1 MKVFA
6 NERGLTLIELLVG
19 LAITSIIAASA
30 YGVFTAG
37 MKAYKRIGIENQLRS
52 EADILMT
59 TIFNELYALAPDGL
73 KKLAPDGLKKDES
86 NDYTLTFVN
95 RMKKEI
101 DTSTGLVEEKE
112 KADQT
117 LQIRIDKTNETLL
130 INGKQVTPSNLRI
143 VPEQSEFQYKCMR
156 EQQNICKS
164 GVVTIRLSVQDE
176 DHRNP
181 DDPLYIEPFTL
192 QSQFGF

>member
-6 NERGLTLIELLVG
+6 NERGLTLIELLIGV
-19 LAITSIIAASA
+19 AITSIIAASA

-37 MKAYKRIGIENQLRS
+37 TKAYKRIGIENQLRS
-52 EADILMT
+52 EADILIT

-73 KKLAPDGLKKDES
+73 IDEK
-86 NDYTLTFVN
+86 NNHTLTFVN
-95 RMKKEI
+95 NVKKEI
-101 DTSTGLVEEKE
+101 DTNTGLVEDKE
-112 KADQT
+112 QTNQT
-117 LQIRIDKTNETLL
+117 LQITIDEQNGTLL
-130 INGKQVTPSNLRI
+130 INGKQVTPSNLQI
-143 VPEQSEFQYKCMR
+143 VPEQSTFTYTCVR
-156 EQQNICKS
+156 LQQNVCKS
-164 GVVTIRLSVQDE
+164 GVISIRLSVQDN

>member
-19 LAITSIIAASA
+19 LAITSIIATSA

-37 MKAYKRIGIENQLRS
+37 TKAYKRIGIESQLRS

-59 TIFNELYALAPDGL
+59 TIFNELYTLAPDGL
-73 KKLAPDGLKKDES
+73 NKNES
-86 NDYTLTFVN
+86 NEHTLTFVN
-95 RMKKEI
+95 HIKKEI
-101 DTSTGLVEEKE
+101 DTNTGLVEEKE
-112 KADQT
+112 QEGQT
-117 LQIRIDKTNETLL
+117 LQIKIDEATGTLQ
-130 INGKQVTPSNLRI
+130 INDKQITSSNLRI
-143 VPEQSEFQYKCMR
+143 VPEQSTFTYTCVQ
-156 EQQNICKS
+156 EQQNVCKG
-164 GVVTIRLSVQDE
+164 GVISIRLSVQDN
-176 DHRNP
+176 DHRHP

>member
-30 YGVFTAG
+30 YGVFTTGA
-37 MKAYKRIGIENQLRS
+37 KAYKRIGIENQLRS

-73 KKLAPDGLKKDES
+73 KKDES
-86 NDYTLTFVN
+86 NKYTLTFVN
-95 RMKKEI
+95 QMKKEI

-112 KADQT
+112 QADQT
-117 LQIRIDKTNETLL
+117 LQIKIDEATGTLL

-143 VPEQSEFQYKCMR
+143 VPGQSEFQYECMR

-164 GVVTIRLSVQDE
+164 GVISIRLSVQDN

>member
-1 MKVFA
+1 MNVFA

-37 MKAYKRIGIENQLRS
+37 TKAYKRIGIENQLRS

-59 TIFNELYALAPDGL
+59 TIFNELYT
-73 KKLAPDGLKKDES
+73 LAPDGLKKDES
-86 NDYTLTFVN
+86 NNYTLTFVN
-95 RMKKEI
+95 QVKKEI
-101 DTSTGLVEEKE
+101 DTNTGLVEEKE
-112 KADQT
+112 KGNET
-117 LQIRIDKTNETLL
+117 LQIMIDASTETLQM
-130 INGKQVTPSNLRI
+130 NGKQITTPNLRI
-143 VPEQSEFQYKCMR
+143 IPEQSTFTYTCIR
-156 EQQNICKS
+156 EQQNVCKS
-164 GVVTIRLSVQDE
+164 GIISIRLSVQDN

>member
-73 KKLAPDGLKKDES
+73 KTDGLKTDES
-86 NDYTLTFVN
+86 NDDTLTFVN
-95 RMKKEI
+95 EIKKEI
-101 DTSTGLVEEKE
+101 DTNTGLVEDK
-112 KADQT
+112 KQAGQT
-117 LQIRIDKTNETLL
+117 LQIMIDKTNETLL

-192 QSQFGF
+192 ETKFGF

>member
-37 MKAYKRIGIENQLRS
+37 TKAYKRIGIENQLRS

-59 TIFNELYALAPDGL
+59 TIFNELYAFAPDGL
-73 KKLAPDGLKKDES
+73 KIDES
-86 NDYTLTFVN
+86 NDDTLTFVN
-95 RMKKEI
+95 EIKKEI
-101 DTSTGLVEEKE
+101 DTNTGLVEDKE
-112 KADQT
+112 QAGQT
-117 LQIRIDKTNETLL
+117 LQITIDKTNETLL
-130 INGKQVTPSNLRI
+130 INGKQATPSNLRI
-143 VPEQSEFQYKCMR
+143 VSDQSKLTYTCVR
-156 EQQNICKS
+156 SQQNVCKS
-164 GVVTIRLSVQDE
+164 GVVSIRLSVQDE

-181 DDPLYIEPFTL
+181 NDPLYIEPFTL
-192 QSQFGF
+192 ETKFGF

>member
-73 KKLAPDGLKKDES
+73 KIDES
-86 NDYTLTFVN
+86 NDDTLTFVN
-95 RMKKEI
+95 EIKKEI
-101 DTSTGLVEEKE
+101 DTNTGLVEDK
-112 KADQT
+112 KQAGQT
-117 LQIRIDKTNETLL
+117 LQIMIDKTNVYGRNKTYVKAGSFRFVYLFKTMT
-130 INGKQVTPSNLRI
+130 IAIQ
-143 VPEQSEFQYKCMR
+143 
-156 EQQNICKS
+156 
-164 GVVTIRLSVQDE
+164 TIR
-176 DHRNP
+176 
-181 DDPLYIEPFTL
+181 YILNRLRCNHNSASKGGER
-192 QSQFGF
+192 

>member
-19 LAITSIIAASA
+19 LAITSLIAASA

-37 MKAYKRIGIENQLRS
+37 TKAYKRIGIENQLRS
-52 EADILMT
+52 EADVLVATM
-59 TIFNELYALAPDGL
+59 FNELYA
-73 KKLAPDGLKKDES
+73 LAPDGLKKDES

-112 KADQT
+112 QADQT
-117 LQIRIDKTNETLL
+117 LQMMIDETNGTLF

-143 VPEQSEFQYKCMR
+143 VPEQSKFQYKCIR
-156 EQQNICKS
+156 EQQNVCKS
-164 GVVTIRLSVQDE
+164 GVVSIRLSVQDE
-176 DHRNP
+176 DHRDPN
-181 DDPLYIEPFTL
+181 DPLYIEPFTL
-192 QSQFGF
+192 ETKFGF

>member
-37 MKAYKRIGIENQLRS
+37 TKAYKRIGIENQLRS

-59 TIFNELYALAPDGL
+59 TMFNELYAFAPDGL
-73 KKLAPDGLKKDES
+73 KTDES
-86 NDYTLTFVN
+86 NDDTLTFVN
-95 RMKKEI
+95 EIKKEI
-101 DTSTGLVEEKE
+101 DTNTGLVEDREQ
-112 KADQT
+112 AGQT
-117 LQIRIDKTNETLL
+117 LQITIDKTNEALL
-130 INGKQVTPSNLRI
+130 INGNQVTPSNLRI
-143 VPEQSEFQYKCMR
+143 VSDQSKLTYTCVR
-156 EQQNICKS
+156 AQQNVCKS
-164 GVVTIRLSVQDE
+164 GVISIRLSVQDN

>member
-1 MKVFA
+1 MKVFV

-37 MKAYKRIGIENQLRS
+37 TKAYKRIGIENQLRS

-59 TIFNELYALAPDGL
+59 TIFNELYAFAPDGL
-73 KKLAPDGLKKDES
+73 KSDES
-86 NDYTLTFVN
+86 NNHTLTFVN
-95 RMKKEI
+95 NVKKEI
-101 DTSTGLVEEKE
+101 DTNTGLVEEKNTE
-112 KADQT
+112 VQT
-117 LQIRIDKTNETLL
+117 LQVKIDDANEVLQ
-130 INGKQVTPSNLRI
+130 INGKQITSSNLRI
-143 VPEQSEFQYKCMR
+143 VPEQSTFTYTCVQ
-156 EQQNICKS
+156 EQQNVCKS
-164 GVVTIRLSVQDE
+164 GVISIRLSVQDN

>member
-37 MKAYKRIGIENQLRS
+37 TKAYKRIGIENQLRS

-73 KKLAPDGLKKDES
+73 KKDES
-86 NDYTLTFVN
+86 NDYKLTFVN
-95 RMKKEI
+95 QIKKDI
-101 DTSTGLVEEKE
+101 DESTGLVEEKEVEEKE

-117 LQIRIDKTNETLL
+117 LQIMIDKTNETLL

-143 VPEQSEFQYKCMR
+143 VSDQSKLTYTCVR
-156 EQQNICKS
+156 SQQNICKS
-164 GVVTIRLSVQDE
+164 GVISIRLSVQDK

>member
-73 KKLAPDGLKKDES
+73 KTDES
-86 NDYTLTFVN
+86 NDDTLTFVN
-95 RMKKEI
+95 EIKKEI
-101 DTSTGLVEEKE
+101 DTNTGLVEDK
-112 KADQT
+112 KQAGQT
-117 LQIRIDKTNETLL
+117 LQIMIDKTNETLL

-143 VPEQSEFQYKCMR
+143 VSDQSKLTYTCVR
-156 EQQNICKS
+156 SQQNICKS
-164 GVVTIRLSVQDE
+164 GVISIRLSVQDN

>member
-19 LAITSIIAASA
+19 LAITSLIAASA
-30 YGVFTAG
+30 YGVFTTG
-37 MKAYKRIGIENQLRS
+37 TKAYKRIGIENQLRS

-73 KKLAPDGLKKDES
+73 KKDES
-86 NDYTLTFVN
+86 NDYKLTFVN
-95 RMKKEI
+95 QIKKDI
-101 DTSTGLVEEKE
+101 DESTGLVEEKEVEEKE

-117 LQIRIDKTNETLL
+117 LQIMIDKTNETLL

-164 GVVTIRLSVQDE
+164 GVISIRLSVQDN

-181 DDPLYIEPFTL
+181 DDPLYTEPFTL